1 MTKADLQSPT
11 DLNSGANRDIP
22 AELRA
27 LLADVFALYVKTK
40 NFHWHMSGPHF
51 RDCWRWI
58 VAAGVLTFCVGVMI
72 VAPWPTIGLWLLGA
86 MLTVDL
92 VFQGWGLIAFG
103 LALKARASRRSR
115 TPATV

>member
-1 MTKADLQSPT
+1 
-11 DLNSGANRDIP
+11 
-22 AELRA
+22 
-27 LLADVFALYVKTK
+27 
-40 NFHWHMSGPHF
+40 
-51 RDCWRWI
+51 
-58 VAAGVLTFCVGVMI
+58 MI
-72 VAPWPTIGLWLLGA
+72 VALWPTIGLWLLGA